1 MGGNMKVAMY
11 YSLHSKLPHTNDLR
25 VTARMYSWP
34 KIKFVDMFG
43 SVADDFISS
52 NGYGVS

>member
-1 MGGNMKVAMY
+1 MKVAMY
-11 YSLHSKLPHTNDLR
+11 YSLHSKLPHTNGLR